1 MNLTVFFLDV
11 DGVMTT
17 GHFLYSMDGKEYKIF
32 GPHDSD
38 GLKML
43 KEKIEIKFIT
53 ADKRGFPISKKRIV
67 EDMGYELDLV
77 SEQSRLDYLSTNYDL
92 SKIIYMGDGYFD
104 APILEKCFYGIAPAN
119 ARIEARNSANY
130 ITPSRSGE
138 GAVLDACLHIIEKKI
153 IPIDK

>member
-1 MNLTVFFLDV
+1 MSKILIFDV
-11 DGVMTT
+11 DGVLTT
-17 GHFLYSMDGKEYKIF
+17 GQFIYSSEGKTYKIF

-38 GLKML
+38 GLKL
-43 KEKIEIKFIT
+43 LSDKTKIKFIT
-53 ADKRGFPISKKRIV
+53 ADKRGFQISRKRIV

-77 SEQSRLDYLSTNYDL
+77 SEQSRLDYLSNNYDL
-92 SKIIYMGDGYFD
+92 SKIVYMGDGYFD

-130 ITPSRSGE
+130 VTPSRSGE

>member
-1 MNLTVFFLDV
+1 MSKILIFDV
-11 DGVMTT
+11 DGVLTT
-17 GHFLYSMDGKEYKIF
+17 GQFIYSSKGKTYKIF

-38 GLKML
+38 GLKL
-43 KEKIEIKFIT
+43 LSDKTKIKFIT
-53 ADKRGFPISKKRIV
+53 ADKRGFQISRKRIV

-77 SEQSRLDYLSTNYDL
+77 SEQSRLDYLSNNYDL
-92 SKIIYMGDGYFD
+92 SKIVYMGDGYFD